1 MECDHSPSGF
11 IAAIYFVVFM
21 CTVAFLIL
29 NLFIGALHSVANS
42 IGCSIQRQFIM
53 S

>member
-11 IAAIYFVVFM
+11 SAAIYFVVYM

-29 NLFIGALHSVANS
+29 NLFIGALQS
-42 IGCSIQRQFIM
+42 IADQMGGAIERQFTM